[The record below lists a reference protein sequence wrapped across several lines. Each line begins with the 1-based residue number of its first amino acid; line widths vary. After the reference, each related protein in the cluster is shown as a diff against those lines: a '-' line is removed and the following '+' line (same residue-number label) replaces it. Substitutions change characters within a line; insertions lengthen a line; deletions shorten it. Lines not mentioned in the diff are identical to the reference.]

1 MLRVA
6 PVVTLLLL
14 ILPIAGG
21 LAGTV
26 LPSFGYLPALGGTEF
41 SLGPWRDLF
50 AYPGFGS
57 ALRLSIVTGLAATMF
72 SFAIAVLTCAAF
84 HGRPGFRRLQAALAP
99 ILATP
104 HSALAIGFAFLIA
117 PSGWLARLA
126 AMATG
131 ADRPADIV
139 TVQDEGGLA
148 LIAGLLLKE
157 VPYLLLMI
165 FAALNQTPAR
175 QAMVIARSLG
185 YGGALAW
192 IKVVLPRIYSQI
204 RLPIYAVLAFSLS
217 VVDVALILGPGNPP
231 PLGPLALRWFSDPLL
246 LLYFP
251 AAAAS
256 CLQLALLVAAI
267 ALWRSGE
274 MAVARAGAWWIAR
287 GGRGLAVQPFLNAA
301 GRIAWLL
308 LALSALSSLAMGLWS
323 VAESWRFP
331 DLLPTGWTLATWTR
345 QAAGLWWPAQTT
357 IVLALVS
364 TLIAMVLALA
374 CLENEQ
380 RRGLRPGIGA
390 LWLLYAPLLAPQIAF
405 LFGAQIVLIRLDLD
419 GTWTALVWSH
429 LLFVLPYVFLSLAD
443 PWRDID
449 PRLIRTAACLGA
461 SPLRILCA
469 VKLPMMLRPLLA
481 AGAVGFAVS
490 VGLYLPTLFAG
501 NGRFATLTTE
511 AVTLAGGAD
520 RRIIGIYALLQALL
534 PLLIYAI
541 ALGAPAIAFRHR
553 RALAVA
559 S

>member
-14 ILPIAGG
+14 ILPIAAG

-26 LPSFGYLPALGGTEF
+26 LPSFGYLPALGGTDF
-41 SLGPWRDLF
+41 SLGPWRDLL

-57 ALRLSIVTGLAATMF
+57 ALRLSIVTGLAATML

-84 HGRPGFRRLQAALAP
+84 HGAPGFRRLQAAIAP
-99 ILATP
+99 ILAMP

-126 AMATG
+126 ASATG
-131 ADRPADIV
+131 ADRPAAIV

-175 QAMVIARSLG
+175 HALAIARSLG

-192 IKVVLPRIYSQI
+192 IKVVLPRIYPQI

-251 AAAAS
+251 AAAAAS
-256 CLQLALLVAAI
+256 VQLALLVAAI
-267 ALWRSGE
+267 TLWRIAE
-274 MAVARAGAWWIAR
+274 VVVARAGRKWIAR
-287 GGRGLAVQPFLNAA
+287 GGRGLAVQPFLKAG

-308 LALSALSSLAMGLWS
+308 LAVSALSLLAMGLWS

-331 DLLPTGWTLATWTR
+331 DLLPTGWSLATWTR
-345 QAAGLWWPAQTT
+345 QAAGLWWPARTT
-357 IVLALVS
+357 MVLALVS

-380 RRGLRPGIGA
+380 RRGLHPGIGA
-390 LWLLYAPLLAPQIAF
+390 LWLLYTPLLVPQIAF
-405 LFGAQIVLIRLDLD
+405 LFGTQIVLIRLDLD

-443 PWRDID
+443 PWRNID

-461 SPLRILCA
+461 SPLRILFA

-481 AGAVGFAVS
+481 AAAVGFAVS

-541 ALGAPAIAFRHR
+541 ALAAPPIAFRHR